1 MKKTF
6 LQKLATSL
14 IIFLNFQLL
23 VTTPVFAQGAGM
35 FAPFLQKNNK
45 GAESGDSFQSRGS
58 TDSFENGVDT
68 QLKRGQLE
76 GLGANSSGAMGSA
89 VSMPV
94 IYQVNVTGEIMNAGT
109 YRIPASTRLSE
120 VLNMAGGVA
129 KSGSQRQ
136 VQIRSIRG
144 GVRVVDL
151 LQYRQKGDLSQN
163 PYLLDNDT
171 IYIPLKKETIEI
183 EGAVNRPGIYE
194 LRNEKSLEAIINLAG
209 GYSQGVSSQQS
220 VKIIRFNAEDQKE
233 VLEIPNTRADL
244 SNTLI
249 KNADVIIIPHILTA
263 KNTFDYNVKKLP
275 NDNIFYPSYE
285 DRVFVIGAVNSP
297 GTFDFNHNYRLS
309 NYLAMAGGL
318 SRMAKG
324 GYIKIIDG
332 QGQSKKVKSDSQE
345 IINPGDTLYVPERS
359 LSRETWVGIVTS
371 VVGIAFT
378 TANLAVTLSR

>member
-6 LQKLATSL
+6 LQKLAVL
-14 IIFLNFQLL
+14 VIICLNFQILIAN
-23 VTTPVFAQGAGM
+23 PVFAQGAGM
-35 FAPFLQKNNK
+35 FAPFLQQNKNRTE
-45 GAESGDSFQSRGS
+45 GGGDSFHSRDNP
-58 TDSFENGVDT
+58 DSLGNGVDT
-68 QLKRGQLE
+68 QFKKGQLE
-76 GLGANSSGAMGSA
+76 GLGASSAGTNNSI
-89 VSMPV
+89 PV
-94 IYQVNVTGEIMNAGT
+94 IYQINVTGEVMNSGT

-120 VLNMAGGVA
+120 ILNMAGGVA

-144 GVRVVDL
+144 GIKTVDL
-151 LQYRQKGDLSQN
+151 LQYKQKGELAQN

-171 IYIPLKKETIEI
+171 VYIPLKKETIEI

-194 LRNEKSLEAIINLAG
+194 LRNEKSLQTVIDLAG
-209 GYSQGVSSQQS
+209 GYSQGVSRQQS
-220 VKIIRFNAEDQKE
+220 IRIIRFSVEDQKE
-233 VLEIPNTRADL
+233 VLEIPNTPADL
-244 SNTLI
+244 SSTLI
-249 KNADVIIIPHILTA
+249 KNADVIVVPHILTA
-263 KNTFDYNVKKLP
+263 KNTFDYNIKKLP

-285 DRVFVIGAVNSP
+285 DRVFVIGAVNTP

-324 GYIKIIDG
+324 GGYVKIIDG

-345 IINPGDTLYVPERS
+345 IINPGDTLYVPERT

-371 VVGIAFT
+371 LVGIAFT